1 MTTYFSRQS
10 QAAGGGQVSYTG
22 GSTNDPHGA
31 AAGANALRRR
41 RPAAHETMPAF
52 IFMLTRDDRTV
63 PDALDVYRRVRDVP
77 NLRYVGFKDVG
88 LPLDQLKR
96 LAAEIRDA
104 GQAVLLEVVSLSEAD
119 ELNSARGAVDIGVDY
134 LLGGTRPEKVIPLLA
149 GSGIRYFPF
158 CGRTIGH
165 PTQLRG
171 TVEEIVADAARLAAM
186 PGVSGLDLLAY
197 RYDGDVERLTA
208 AVTAAVRVPVIAA
221 GSIDRV
227 ERIESV
233 GRCGAWGFTVGGAI
247 FEGRFGPGPVT
258 AQVRTVLEASA
269 GRH

>member
-1 MTTYFSRQS
+1 
-10 QAAGGGQVSYTG
+10 
-22 GSTNDPHGA
+22 
-31 AAGANALRRR
+31 
-41 RPAAHETMPAF
+41 MPAF

-63 PDALDVYRRVRDVP
+63 PDALDVFRRVRDVP
-77 NLRYVGFKDVG
+77 DLRYVGFKDVG

-186 PGVSGLDLLAY
+186 PGVSGMDLLAY
-197 RYDGDVERLTA
+197 RYECR
-208 AVTAAVRVPVIAA
+208 
-221 GSIDRV
+221 
-227 ERIESV
+227 
-233 GRCGAWGFTVGGAI
+233 
-247 FEGRFGPGPVT
+247 
-258 AQVRTVLEASA
+258 
-269 GRH
+269 

>member
-1 MTTYFSRQS
+1 MRY
-10 QAAGGGQVSYTG
+10 AAGGPRLTK
-22 GSTNDPHGA
+22 
-31 AAGANALRRR
+31 
-41 RPAAHETMPAF
+41 TMPAF

-63 PDALDVYRRVRDVP
+63 PDALAVYRRVRDVP
-77 NLRYVGFKDVG
+77 DLRYVGFKDVG

-104 GQAVLLEVVSLSEAD
+104 GQAVMLEVVSLSEAD
-119 ELNSARGAVDIGVDY
+119 ELNSARGADIGVDY

-197 RYDGDVERLTA
+197 RYDGDVERLMA

-247 FEGRFGPGPVT
+247 FEGRFGPGPAA

-269 GRH
+269 GRN